1 MAMII
6 PMVASAV
13 GAIGSGVATVG
24 GAVAGAMGTAAS
36 ALGGAA
42 SAAAGGLGSL
52 ASAAGS
58 GLSSLGSAAASGA
71 GKLGA
76 LAGQGLAKAGSAIS
90 QGLGSLGNYAAQGVS
105 NAGSAIQQG
114 LGSLKGYA
122 TEGLSNVGST
132 ISEGVGKVKSVL
144 TGGSSPM
151 DKMPA
156 TQNILSGQGTAPSV
170 DMFNPSTWTNNAVQ
184 AQDMGINLASTGDPS
199 SVMTSG
205 GVENVMPN
213 FGESDYWKMHGR
225 GGEDLFTQNVLGPDH
240 GKMAG
245 LQSDGW
251 GMGELWDAAKGG
263 ASSAWQFAKDNPELT
278 MFGVSGLAQ
287 YGDAA
292 INRKREKDRR
302 KKQRKRGK
310 KAGYQGLA
318 SWEVDPYRY
327 ARIG

>member
-24 GAVAGAMGTAAS
+24 GAVSGAMG
-36 ALGGAA
+36 
-42 SAAAGGLGSL
+42 AAAGGLGSL

-58 GLSSLGSAAASGA
+58 GLSAMGSAAASGL

-76 LAGQGLAKAGSAIS
+76 FAGQGLTKAGSAIS

-105 NAGSAIQQG
+105 KAGSAIQQG

-151 DKMPA
+151 EKMPA
-156 TQNILSGQGTAPSV
+156 TKNILSGQGTAPSV

-184 AQDMGINLASTGDPS
+184 AQDMGVNLASTGDPS

-225 GGEDLFTQNVLGPDH
+225 GGEDLFTRNVLGPDH

-245 LQSDGW
+245 LQPGGW

-263 ASSAWQFAKDNPELT
+263 ASSAWEFAKEHPELT
-278 MFGVSGLAQ
+278 LGVAAGVAQ

-292 INRKREKDRR
+292 IKARQAERDSKR
-302 KKQRKRGK
+302 QRKYGDSL
-310 KAGYQGLA
+310 GYQGIA
-318 SWEVDPYRY
+318 SWEKDPNRHM
-327 ARIG
+327 RIG